1 MQGFSRV
8 EDESNS
14 ELGVEFSDSILN
26 KQSEKV
32 QTKGLDQKWKEKRER
47 YLLGKGNEVKGS
59 LFIIHKVSEGRNV
72 STKHLHYKK

>member
-32 QTKGLDQKWKEKRER
+32 QTKD
-47 YLLGKGNEVKGS
+47 
-59 LFIIHKVSEGRNV
+59 
-72 STKHLHYKK
+72 